1 MKRVQY
7 LHYGAPKELRV
18 DEVPPPE
25 PGQGQIRVQV
35 RAAAAN
41 PMDWK
46 IRRGEMRALSGFR
59 FPRGLGHDF
68 AGVVEA
74 VGPGVERLDVGDEV
88 SGVTTIRQAGAFA
101 EYVVADEKN
110 VGLKPPSLSFEQAA
124 ALTLVSVTAWNALVA
139 KARLRAGQSVFIT
152 GCLGGVGRS
161 AVQIARMHG
170 AEVAG
175 SCSASGR
182 EEALALGVGEVVD
195 YRAFDIAAHRHRF
208 DVVFDAAGALSL
220 SQCGAMLKRRGMSL
234 HIVPTPAK
242 LIGCLLPSRHHLVFG
257 HPTPECLAGVAE
269 AAERGKLVAAIG
281 RIAALSEAISAVIEL
296 ETTGLPKGKLVIV
309 PHGYVLQRGEK
320 VADSVSWIQNTKAR
334 AMSRHRSATGKAPAQ
349 ASHSPRNPC
358 HDPTACETST
368 AGSASQPACF
378 WD

>member
-7 LHYGAPKELRV
+7 LHYGAPEELRL
-18 DEVPPPE
+18 DEVTPPDA
-25 PGQGQIRVQV
+25 GQGQIRVQV

-46 IRRGEMRALSGFR
+46 IRRGQMKALSGFR

-74 VGPGVERLDVGDEV
+74 VGPGVERFEVGDEV
-88 SGVTTIRQAGAFA
+88 FGVTSIRQAGAFA

-110 VGLKPPSLSFEQAA
+110 VGLKPPSISFEQAA

-161 AVQIARMHG
+161 AVQIARMRG
-170 AEVAG
+170 ANVVG
-175 SCSASGR
+175 SCSASRR

-195 YRAFDIAAHRHRF
+195 YRVFDIASYQRRF
-208 DVVFDAAGALSL
+208 DVVFDTASALSL

-234 HIVPTPAK
+234 HIVPTSAK

-257 HPTPECLAGVAE
+257 NPTPQCMAGIAE
-269 AAERGKLVAAIG
+269 ALERVQLVPAIG
-281 RIAALSEAISAVIEL
+281 RIVPLSEAISAVVEL
-296 ETTGLPKGKLVIV
+296 ERTGFPKGKLVIV
-309 PHGYVLQRGEK
+309 PMR
-320 VADSVSWIQNTKAR
+320 
-334 AMSRHRSATGKAPAQ
+334 
-349 ASHSPRNPC
+349 
-358 HDPTACETST
+358 
-368 AGSASQPACF
+368 
-378 WD
+378 

>member
-7 LHYGAPKELRV
+7 LHYGAPEELRL
-18 DEVPPPE
+18 DEVKPPE
-25 PGQGQIRVQV
+25 MGQGQIRVRV

-46 IRRGEMRALSGFR
+46 IRRGEMKALSGFR

-74 VGPGVERLDVGDEV
+74 VGPGVERLKVGDEV
-88 SGVTTIRQAGAFA
+88 FGVTSIRQAGAFA

-110 VGLKPPSLSFEQAA
+110 VGLKPPSVSFEQAA
-124 ALTLVSVTAWNALVA
+124 ALTIVSLTAWNALVA
-139 KARLRAGQSVFIT
+139 KARLSAGQSVFIT

-161 AVQIARMHG
+161 AVQIARMRG
-170 AEVAG
+170 ANVAG

-182 EEALALGVGEVVD
+182 EEALALGVGEAVD
-195 YRAFDIAAHRHRF
+195 YRAFDIASYQHRF
-208 DVVFDAAGALSL
+208 DVVFDTASALSL

-257 HPTPECLAGVAE
+257 NPTPQSLAGVAE
-269 AAERGKLVAAIG
+269 AAEQGKLVPAIG
-281 RIAALSEAISAVIEL
+281 RIVPLSEAISAVVEL
-296 ETTGLPKGKLVIV
+296 ERTGSPKGKLVIV
-309 PHGYVLQRGEK
+309 PTQFG
-320 VADSVSWIQNTKAR
+320 
-334 AMSRHRSATGKAPAQ
+334 
-349 ASHSPRNPC
+349 
-358 HDPTACETST
+358 
-368 AGSASQPACF
+368 
-378 WD
+378 